1 MIVDVKDVE
10 FGYQRAST
18 IKDITFSVDK
28 GDILTILGP
37 NGVGKT
43 TLLKC
48 LNRVLSHRNGTILLD
63 EKPLESYSKRE
74 IAKKIGYVAQRGS
87 LSGMTVFDSILLGR
101 KPHIKWDA
109 SDRDLTITA
118 KVIDLM
124 GLEQL
129 SLRKINEISGGEYQM
144 VQIARALVQQPQV
157 ILLDEPTSNLDLKNQ
172 HVIMSIIQKIVTLKD
187 MAAIMA
193 VHDLNQAIRYS
204 NKFLIMNHGKFL
216 AAGGREIITPEIIK
230 EVYEIDVLIEEV
242 NGVPMVLPLE

>member
-1 MIVDVKDVE
+1 MIVDVRKVE
-10 FGYQRAST
+10 FGYQREST
-18 IKDITFSVDK
+18 IKDISFSIDK
-28 GDILTILGP
+28 GDVLTIIGP

-48 LNRVLSHRNGTILLD
+48 LNRVLTHRSGTILLD
-63 EKPLESYSKRE
+63 KKPVESYSRKE
-74 IAKKIGYVAQRGS
+74 IAKKIGYVPQRGS

-101 KPHIKWDA
+101 KPHIQWDA
-109 SDRDLTITA
+109 SVRDLKITG

-124 GLEQL
+124 GLEKL

-144 VQIARALVQQPQV
+144 VQIARALVQEPKV

-172 HVIMSIIQKIVTLKD
+172 HVIMSIIQKIVKIKE

-193 VHDLNQAIRYS
+193 VHDINQAIRYS
-204 NKFLIMNHGKFL
+204 NKFLIMNHGEFL
-216 AAGGREIITPEIIK
+216 ATGGKEIITPDIIK
-230 EVYEIDVLIEEV
+230 EVYEIDVMVEEV

>member
-1 MIVDVKDVE
+1 MIFDIREVE

-18 IKDITFSVDK
+18 IKDISFSVDK
-28 GDILTILGP
+28 GDVLTILGP

-48 LNRVLSHRNGTILLD
+48 LNRVLTPRDGTIMLD
-63 EKPLESYSKRE
+63 EKPIEFYSRRE
-74 IAKKIGYVAQRGS
+74 IAKKIGYVPQRGA

-109 SDRDLTITA
+109 SDRDLKITG

-124 GLEQL
+124 GLEKL

-144 VQIARALVQQPQV
+144 VQIARALAQEPKV
-157 ILLDEPTSNLDLKNQ
+157 ILLDEPTSSLDLKNQ
-172 HVIMSIIQKIVTLKD
+172 HVIMSIIQKIVTIKD

-204 NKFLIMNHGKFL
+204 NKFLIMKNGELLATGGK
-216 AAGGREIITPEIIK
+216 EIITPDIIK
-230 EVYEIDVLIEEV
+230 EVYEIEVMVEEV

>member
-1 MIVDVKDVE
+1 MIVDVRDVE
-10 FGYQRAST
+10 FGYNHAST
-18 IKDITFSVDK
+18 IKNITFSVEK

-48 LNRVLSHRNGTILLD
+48 LNRVLAHRSGTILLD
-63 EKPLESYSKRE
+63 EKPLESYSRKE

-101 KPHIKWDA
+101 KPHIQWDA
-109 SDRDLTITA
+109 SDKDLKITG
-118 KVIDLM
+118 KVIELL

-144 VQIARALVQQPQV
+144 VQIARALVQQPKV
-157 ILLDEPTSNLDLKNQ
+157 ILLDEPTSYLDLKNQ
-172 HVIMSIIQKIVTLKD
+172 HVIMSILQKIVTVKH

-204 NKFLIMNHGKFL
+204 NKFLIMSHGEFL
-216 AAGGREIITPEIIK
+216 AAGGKEIITPEIIK
-230 EVYEIDVLIEEV
+230 QVYEIDVVVEKV

>member
-1 MIVDVKDVE
+1 MIIDVRDVE
-10 FGYQRAST
+10 FGYQLAST
-18 IKDITFSVDK
+18 IKDISFSVDK
-28 GDILTILGP
+28 GDVLTILGP

-48 LNRVLSHRNGTILLD
+48 LNRVLTHRSGTIMLD
-63 EKPLESYSKRE
+63 DKPLEGYSRRD
-74 IAKKIGYVAQRGS
+74 IAKKIGYVPQRSS

-109 SDRDLTITA
+109 SDRDLKTTG
-118 KVIDLM
+118 KVIDLL
-124 GLEQL
+124 GLENL

-144 VQIARALVQQPQV
+144 VQIARALVQEPKV
-157 ILLDEPTSNLDLKNQ
+157 ILLDEPTSSLDLKNQ
-172 HVIMSIIQKIVTLKD
+172 HVIMSIIQKIVKIND

-204 NKFLIMNHGKFL
+204 NKFLLMKNGEFIATGGK
-216 AAGGREIITPEIIK
+216 EIITPDIIK
-230 EVYEIDVLIEEV
+230 EVYDIEVMVEEV